1 MPFSEYSFSLVWT
14 KCAACVVVVS
24 NQTCL
29 LYVKNIYFTELKAFI
44 KNKYRSTD
52 LWANPEPL
60 EFSVFQY
67 SVSLFHNRS
76 EAFSERRLS
85 EVQWRMLQTAVRAQI
100 SGQVCCASFREA
112 AALQGYQ
119 SKYTFALIC
128 CNIYSKHSPPW
139 KHSVSGEQSA
149 PLIRG
154 NLKGHGA
161 AQESQ
166 NVFEWSRYDYDRNR
180 PKIQPVC
187 AWSPRQRV
195 CLKVPNFQIKK
206 ENFFKKGKECDVCFR
221 DGQQDRAP

>member
-24 NQTCL
+24 NQPC
-29 LYVKNIYFTELKAFI
+29 IYFTELKAFI

-128 CNIYSKHSPPW
+128 CHIYSKHSPPW
-139 KHSVSGEQSA
+139 KQCLRRTE
-149 PLIRG
+149 
-154 NLKGHGA
+154 
-161 AQESQ
+161 
-166 NVFEWSRYDYDRNR
+166 
-180 PKIQPVC
+180 C
-187 AWSPRQRV
+187 AINPGV
-195 CLKVPNFQIKK
+195 I
-206 ENFFKKGKECDVCFR
+206 
-221 DGQQDRAP
+221 